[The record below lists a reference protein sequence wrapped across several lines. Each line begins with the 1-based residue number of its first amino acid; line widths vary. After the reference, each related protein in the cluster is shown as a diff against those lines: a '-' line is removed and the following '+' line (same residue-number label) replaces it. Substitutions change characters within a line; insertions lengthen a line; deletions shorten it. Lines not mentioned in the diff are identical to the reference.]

1 LVQKINIHIN
11 GFKKLKSLK
20 ILFIL
25 NSISRI
31 NKNTLT
37 HCGGIEFLNLFL
49 AKLLA
54 KQKNSIYVAIESKIN
69 KKFQNINIT
78 YIKKIKNKRFD
89 IVINSNSVKNLNFFK
104 KAKKIIW
111 LHNKLQIEKAFRRGE
126 LFNIFKNK
134 PNVVFVSK
142 FLMSNTSNLYPF
154 KNKIIIP
161 NGYHPLFN
169 NKKKNIRK
177 NLIICFNQRSKGL
190 QNIIDIFE
198 SSIEPNSDSKLLIFG
213 VKKNKKKSFYYK
225 SKKIIFFGR
234 VNRKKLANYFKI
246 AKVFL
251 HPGFDETFC
260 ISALEASASGLP
272 IITLGKTALKDRVI
286 NNYNGFIVK
295 NYEDISC
302 KILELFNDTET
313 FNKMSKNAITYSK
326 RYNWNKI
333 TTLWSKYFY
342 KIK

>member
-1 LVQKINIHIN
+1 
-11 GFKKLKSLK
+11 LK
-20 ILFIL
+20 ILFLL
-25 NSISRI
+25 NSIKSI
-31 NKNTLT
+31 NKNTLN

-49 AKLLA
+49 AKLLV
-54 KQKNSIYVAIESKIN
+54 KKKNSIYIAINSKIN
-69 KKFQNINIT
+69 KKFQNINI
-78 YIKKIKNKRFD
+78 ISIDKIKNKYFD
-89 IVINSNSVKNLNFFK
+89 VVINSNSVKNLNYFE

-111 LHNKLQIEKAFRRGE
+111 LHNKLQIKKAFKRGE
-126 LFNIFKNK
+126 LFKIYKIK
-134 PNVVFVSK
+134 PNIVFNSK

-169 NKKKNIRK
+169 NKKKKIRK
-177 NLIICFNQRSKGL
+177 NLIIWTNQRYKGL
-190 QNIIDIFE
+190 QNIINLFE
-198 SSIEPNSDSKLLIFG
+198 NIIEPKSESKLLIFG
-213 VKKNKKKSFYYK
+213 INKKYKKFFYYK
-225 SKKIIFFGR
+225 SKKIIFLGR
-234 VNRKKLANYFKI
+234 VSRKKLANYFKI

-272 IITLGKTALKDRVI
+272 IITLGKTVLKERVI

-295 NYEDISC
+295 NYEDISF
-302 KILELFNDTET
+302 KILKLFNDTQT

-333 TTLWSKYFY
+333 ILLWSKYFN